1 MRPTTTIWI
10 ELVNV
15 GSPLDRTRLTGTL
28 KEVMPAILKWLLDKT
43 MNNHMR
49 IIVARSQAEL
59 EKTLTRKAS
68 NTEEDVMDEF
78 NTMLAGLG
86 LNLDDSTEAQ

>member
-1 MRPTTTIWI
+1 
-10 ELVNV
+10 
-15 GSPLDRTRLTGTL
+15 
-28 KEVMPAILKWLLDKT
+28 MPAILKWLLDKT